1 MSRFLGAYP
10 RPSVV
15 IAAGA
20 REAELWVGALRFFF
34 GEDESSAALERR
46 VHWFPAWDA
55 EPLSGVSP
63 TEEIVAERLSAL
75 YHLNQ
80 AKAAIVVTTAEAL
93 LQRLP
98 PRAALLELSQYWVE
112 GEEAGLERVAQGLAA
127 AGYQRVPQVEDRGE
141 FAVRG
146 GIVDVF
152 PAGVTLP
159 LRLQFEGDVLE
170 SVRGFDPATQCSLGR
185 VPEILVTPWREYSA
199 SRWSDPAVRRSVE
212 ARAGDLDVK
221 RADRLAALDRM
232 EAGLGFP
239 GSPFLVAA
247 PLSRARLV
255 RRLLP
260 SGHVVLDRSA
270 GRGGGQRG
278 SVHAL
283 ALRA

>member
-1 MSRFLGAYP
+1 M
-10 RPSVV
+10 
-15 IAAGA
+15 
-20 REAELWVGALRFFF
+20 
-34 GEDESSAALERR
+34 
-46 VHWFPAWDA
+46 
-55 EPLSGVSP
+55 SP

-159 LRLQFEGDVLE
+159 LRLQFDGDVLE
-170 SVRGFDPATQCSLGR
+170 SIRGFDPATQCSLGR
-185 VPEILVTPWREYSA
+185 VPEVLVTPWREYSA
-199 SRWSDPAVRRSVE
+199 
-212 ARAGDLDVK
+212 RAG
-221 RADRLAALDRM
+221 AI
-232 EAGLGFP
+232 P
-239 GSPFLVAA
+239 
-247 PLSRARLV
+247 
-255 RRLLP
+255 P
-260 SGHVVLDRSA
+260 SGAPSR
-270 GRGGGQRG
+270 
-278 SVHAL
+278 
-283 ALRA
+283 RAPAIST